1 MTLTK
6 RGNLAVP
13 ATAQLL
19 AGMAF
24 NTASLGYVDAMAH
37 QL

>member
-1 MTLTK
+1 MTASENK
-6 RGNLAVP
+6 AYAP
-13 ATAQLL
+13 FL

-24 NTASLGYVDAMAH
+24 NTASLGYVHTMPH